1 MKNKV
6 VLLLFIVCS
15 AWTATAQTIADSL
28 ALVAAH
34 WQVTSLKKGVLCRKA
49 FFNSLYGV
57 PQEVSV
63 LEITPKYYN
72 LDVLIHQ
79 PKEETSVAAHRS
91 GAIAAVN
98 GSYFNMKAGNSVCYL
113 RKNGGG
119 YNCQRRIGYGF
130 QWSCIHKE
138 RTDEIVAL
146 EQTRRKG
153 LSLEA
158 WDGACF
164 RSFDADEWKRV

>member
-1 MKNKV
+1 M
-6 VLLLFIVCS
+6 FIVCS
-15 AWTATAQTIADSL
+15 AWTATAQTVADSL

-34 WQVTSLKKGVLCRKA
+34 WQVTPLKKGVLCRKA

-98 GSYFNMKAGNSVCYL
+98 GSYFRFLSVLLNRLKDKLLANYL
-113 RKNGGG
+113 RSSGNELATV
-119 YNCQRRIGYGF
+119 RISAICG
-130 QWSCIHKE
+130 
-138 RTDEIVAL
+138 AM
-146 EQTRRKG
+146 
-153 LSLEA
+153 LSNNSSGNK
-158 WDGACF
+158 D
-164 RSFDADEWKRV
+164 SQIT

>member
-15 AWTATAQTIADSL
+15 AWTATAQTVADSL

-34 WQVTSLKKGVLCRKA
+34 WQVTPLKKGVLCRKA

-98 GSYFNMKAGNSVCYL
+98 GSYFRFLSVLLNRLKDKLLANYL
-113 RKNGGG
+113 RSSGNELATV
-119 YNCQRRIGYGF
+119 RISAICG
-130 QWSCIHKE
+130 
-138 RTDEIVAL
+138 AM
-146 EQTRRKG
+146 
-153 LSLEA
+153 LSNNSSGNK
-158 WDGACF
+158 D
-164 RSFDADEWKRV
+164 SQIT

>member
-15 AWTATAQTIADSL
+15 AWTATAQTVADSL

-34 WQVTSLKKGVLCRKA
+34 WQVTPLKKGVLCRKA

-79 PKEETSVAAHRS
+79 PKRNQCGCTPF
-91 GAIAAVN
+91 
-98 GSYFNMKAGNSVCYL
+98 GSNSC
-113 RKNGGG
+113 R
-119 YNCQRRIGYGF
+119 
-130 QWSCIHKE
+130 
-138 RTDEIVAL
+138 
-146 EQTRRKG
+146 
-153 LSLEA
+153 
-158 WDGACF
+158 
-164 RSFDADEWKRV
+164 

>member
-6 VLLLFIVCS
+6 VLLLFIVCC
-15 AWTATAQTIADSL
+15 AWTATAQTVADSL

-98 GSYFNMKAGNSVCYL
+98 GSYFRFSTVWHNHLRNKHLTEHLRNNSNELATVRFSAFCGAML
-113 RKNGGG
+113 SN
-119 YNCQRRIGYGF
+119 NSFLMQR
-130 QWSCIHKE
+130 
-138 RTDEIVAL
+138 
-146 EQTRRKG
+146 
-153 LSLEA
+153 
-158 WDGACF
+158 
-164 RSFDADEWKRV
+164 

>member
-6 VLLLFIVCS
+6 VLLLFIVCC
-15 AWTATAQTIADSL
+15 AWTATAQTVADSL

-98 GSYFNMKAGNSVCYL
+98 GSYFNLNSATL
-113 RKNGGG
+113 
-119 YNCQRRIGYGF
+119 
-130 QWSCIHKE
+130 
-138 RTDEIVAL
+138 
-146 EQTRRKG
+146 
-153 LSLEA
+153 
-158 WDGACF
+158 
-164 RSFDADEWKRV
+164 

>member
-6 VLLLFIVCS
+6 VLLLFIVCC
-15 AWTATAQTIADSL
+15 AWTATAQTVADFL

-34 WQVTSLKKGVLCRKA
+34 WQVTPLKKGVTCRKA

-98 GSYFNMKAGNSVCYL
+98 GSYFRFLSV
-113 RKNGGG
+113 
-119 YNCQRRIGYGF
+119 
-130 QWSCIHKE
+130 
-138 RTDEIVAL
+138 
-146 EQTRRKG
+146 
-153 LSLEA
+153 
-158 WDGACF
+158 
-164 RSFDADEWKRV
+164 

>member
-15 AWTATAQTIADSL
+15 AWTATAQTVADSL

-34 WQVTSLKKGVLCRKA
+34 WEVTPLKKGVLCRKA

-98 GSYFNMKAGNSVCYL
+98 GSYFNMKALWRYADVWYSQNFGYKRKYHTLFHSSASKDRKQAPSHASSDKPFLLVCSRATISSV
-113 RKNGGG
+113 
-119 YNCQRRIGYGF
+119 
-130 QWSCIHKE
+130 
-138 RTDEIVAL
+138 
-146 EQTRRKG
+146 
-153 LSLEA
+153 LSL
-158 WDGACF
+158 
-164 RSFDADEWKRV
+164 

>member
-6 VLLLFIVCS
+6 VLLLFIVCC
-15 AWTATAQTIADSL
+15 AWTATAQTVADSL

-57 PQEVSV
+57 PQEVSI

-98 GSYFNMKAGNSVCYL
+98 GSYFRFLSVRLNRLKNKLLANYL
-113 RKNGGG
+113 RNRGNDLATVRNSAFCVAILSNNSFICK
-119 YNCQRRIGYGF
+119 YNIFFRKYEL
-130 QWSCIHKE
+130 S
-138 RTDEIVAL
+138 VAIL
-146 EQTRRKG
+146 
-153 LSLEA
+153 
-158 WDGACF
+158 
-164 RSFDADEWKRV
+164 